1 MQKFIA
7 YYRVSTVRQGQS
19 GLGLE
24 GQRSAVR
31 DYLRTRGW
39 PPVSELTEVESGRNN
54 QRPELAKALR
64 ACRLHG
70 ATLAPILHQ

>member
-19 GLGLE
+19 GLGLDA
-24 GQRSAVR
+24 QRSAVR

-39 PPVSELTEVESGRNN
+39 PPVSEFTEVESGATTNAPSWPKRSGLAGFTV
-54 QRPELAKALR
+54 QR
-64 ACRLHG
+64 
-70 ATLAPILHQ
+70 